1 MRWLHHCWV
10 FSRLVLRS
18 LLESWLLAW
27 VWFICSLWLSAGT
40 GPIFVAST
48 ELNARLASY
57 VTWLLRGGVMTY
69 DNYATNHVHV
79 HLYRR
84 AYACILTIVLLILQ
98 HWLLPDHIQLVPHN
112 LCGQPTHWSKLIL
125 VLSTVWNSS
134 LNIPIFYDHIEF
146 FFPNDCFFAHNIYH
160 CSSQTM
166 LRIWDTFLY
175 EGSKVLFRFAIA
187 IFKYNEEA
195 LLSKDNSIA
204 IFNHLRTMCQEA
216 TDVNKL
222 VDVSQW

>member
-1 MRWLHHCWV
+1 MKFKPKQKRFCLSV
-10 FSRLVLRS
+10 TYEVTGRLN
-18 LLESWLLAW
+18 
-27 VWFICSLWLSAGT
+27 FK
-40 GPIFVAST
+40 
-48 ELNARLASY
+48 
-57 VTWLLRGGVMTY
+57 
-69 DNYATNHVHV
+69 VHK
-79 HLYRR
+79 
-84 AYACILTIVLLILQ
+84 I
-98 HWLLPDHIQLVPHN
+98 
-112 LCGQPTHWSKLIL
+112 
-125 VLSTVWNSS
+125 
-134 LNIPIFYDHIEF
+134 NIPIFYDHIEF

-222 VDVSQW
+222 VEVSQW